1 MKLKYIFLGLFL
13 LVISGCGNKQNEK
26 ENLEKISQL
35 EEKIKKI
42 EERTNSLET
51 DKLFANIK
59 KIAFLTPG
67 SSGYATIIFDLGT
80 LTINMKDV
88 QAFANSTK
96 VTLEFGNPL
105 GATITGLKATV
116 DWGTVDSKGFV
127 DKEIGSKEITMEKDI
142 LSASWNN
149 VTVTLDN
156 IEPKNLGFIRVRN
169 VTHSGIKLRK

>member
-1 MKLKYIFLGLFL
+1 MKLKYIFLGIFL
-13 LVISGCGNKQNEK
+13 LLISGCGNKQNEK

-35 EEKIKKI
+35 EENVKKL
-42 EERTNSLET
+42 EERTITLET
-51 DKLFANIK
+51 NKFFADIK

-67 SSGYATIIFDLGT
+67 TSGYSTIAFDLGT

-105 GATITGLKATV
+105 GATIQGLKATV
-116 DWGTVDSKGFV
+116 EWGTVDSKGYV
-127 DKEIGSKEITMEKDI
+127 DKEIGSKEVTMGKDI

-156 IEPKNLGFIRVRN
+156 IEPKNLGFIRVKN
-169 VTHSGIKLRK
+169 VTHTGIILRR